1 VLVSRVEEFPIPMAD
16 FENLIHIP
24 FMSNFTL
31 NVHRLLVV
39 ATATTLSYA
48 CVAAP
53 APMVTALKLT
63 AAQAGTAHRVAL
75 PSLKASVEE
84 PVDRVPTL
92 RAATAPVWS
101 DAGATHRAVLLVT
114 LSYPD
119 AQDAYCRLVTLPAD
133 LSAAQVADPTA
144 MQDCLGIGRTL
155 FVDVNDDGRVDV
167 IAGLRLQS
175 NRLDVTLEV
184 PAVFLSD
191 ESAPAGYC
199 YSQQASDR
207 LQPDDLS
214 SAPRAKA
221 SLHREQA
228 RLRLSRYACDRS

>member
-1 VLVSRVEEFPIPMAD
+1 
-16 FENLIHIP
+16 
-24 FMSNFTL
+24 MSISPR

-39 ATATTLSYA
+39 AAAAALSYA
-48 CVAAP
+48 CAAAP
-53 APMVTALKLT
+53 APVVTALKLT
-63 AAQAGTAHRVAL
+63 SAEASTAHQVAL
-75 PSLKASVEE
+75 PALKASVEE
-84 PVDRVPTL
+84 PVDRIPTV

-119 AQDAYCRLVTLPAD
+119 AQYAYCRLVTLPAD
-133 LSAAQVADPTA
+133 LSAAQVAEPTA
-144 MQDCLGIGRTL
+144 MPDCLGIGRTL

-167 IAGLRLQS
+167 ISGLRVQS
-175 NRLDVTLEV
+175 NRYDVTLEV

-191 ESAPAGYC
+191 ESAPSGYC
-199 YSQQASDR
+199 YSQQASDH

-228 RLRLSRYACDRS
+228 RLHLSRYACGRN